1 MDLENAEKTYKI
13 LYSSMPSIGFL
24 SRKKRILAFIS
35 VTRDLQSMIDA
46 GDTNEE
52 EAMFVLSM
60 LMRKNKDF
68 QKAAMMT
75 ALNLQHIGSNP
86 LTDTAFKFAN
96 EIRTNM
102 KLFSIDKQQDTD
114 ESE

>member
-1 MDLENAEKTYKI
+1 VNLDNAEKIFKI

-46 GDTNEE
+46 GDTDEE

-68 QKAAMMT
+68 QKSALLT
-75 ALNLQHIGSNP
+75 ALNLQHIGNKS
-86 LTDTAFKFAN
+86 LTETAVKFAN
-96 EIRTNM
+96 
-102 KLFSIDKQQDTD
+102 
-114 ESE
+114 

>member
-1 MDLENAEKTYKI
+1 MNLDNAEKIFKV
-13 LYSSMPSIGFL
+13 LYNSMPSIGFL

-35 VTRDLQSMIDA
+35 VTRDLQSMINA
-46 GDTNEE
+46 GDTDEE
-52 EAMFVLSM
+52 QAMFVLSM

-75 ALNLQHIGSNP
+75 ALNLQHIGNKP
-86 LTDTAFKFAN
+86 LSDTGFKFAN

-102 KLFSIDKQQDTD
+102 KLFTVDKLEDKK
-114 ESE
+114 ELE